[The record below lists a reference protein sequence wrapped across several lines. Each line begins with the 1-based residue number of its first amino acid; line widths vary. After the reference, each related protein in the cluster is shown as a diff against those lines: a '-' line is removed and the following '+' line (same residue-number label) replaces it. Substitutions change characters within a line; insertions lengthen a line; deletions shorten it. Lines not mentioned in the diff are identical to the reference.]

1 MHEPRLA
8 AFLLHPI
15 TAWHTLLGAQTER
28 ADHAARDAGLT
39 VEARPSGVRR
49 YRDPALDRLAVRR
62 AASKHT
68 TVPDRAAVTTGQG
81 WSAVRL
87 VEAGSSS

>member
-1 MHEPRLA
+1 MREPRLA

-39 VEARPSGVRR
+39 VEARPGGLCR
-49 YRDPALDRLAVRR
+49 YRDPALDRLAAHR

-68 TVPDRAAVTTGQG
+68 TVPDHSAVTTGQG

-87 VEAGSSS
+87 VEAGWSS